1 MVNRLLLCMGLSL
14 LLTSSV
20 CLEMAY
26 GQSATGEDWKPLFS
40 HIWRVVDVPNK
51 AQPGAIYVFLASG
64 TVLETSCVETYRIA
78 TWTIDKKSPRILRVI
93 EDGRLAF
100 TATITVTSKDTLKL
114 HQELASNK
122 EKRDITLA
130 AVGGEFVCPDMPK

>member
-1 MVNRLLLCMGLSL
+1 MVNRLLRCMGLSL

-78 TWTIDKKSPRILRVI
+78 TWTIDKKSPRVLRVT

-100 TATITVTSKDTLKL
+100 TATITSRSKNTLML
-114 HQELASNK
+114 HKELPFIK
-122 EKRDITLA
+122 EKLDLTLA
-130 AVGGEFVCPDMPK
+130 AVSGEFVCPDLPK